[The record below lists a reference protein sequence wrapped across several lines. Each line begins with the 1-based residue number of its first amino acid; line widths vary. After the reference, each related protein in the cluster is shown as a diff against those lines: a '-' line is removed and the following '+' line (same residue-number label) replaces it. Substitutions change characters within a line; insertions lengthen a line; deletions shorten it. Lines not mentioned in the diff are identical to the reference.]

1 MKRFPRWLVVGL
13 ALEALAFGAIGLL
26 ILDMNLHRRAAERDG
41 VNRWGY
47 RGPIVGRRRALEH
60 RLVVVGGS
68 AAFGYGN
75 PFEETFPVYL
85 ERNLQQRWR
94 AGFRAQPV
102 KVVNLAAVPDDAASF
117 LQTLRDFE
125 YLDYDIVCFYD
136 GYNSVNESFDASGW
150 RRRSA
155 VFRRTGYLPI
165 LPFVVAGDSPVGR
178 PRPPATAPAQWDRYG
193 AAMDAAVGFVL
204 ESGRTAIVVT
214 PPVLS
219 AVHREQQRALA
230 AALAN
235 HFGGHRRFRYLD
247 FGSSVDLRDRN
258 LSYDG
263 VHLTARGNDVVADA
277 LTGPVFQLLP

>member
-1 MKRFPRWLVVGL
+1 MVAMKRFPRWLVVGL

-136 GYNSVNESFDASGW
+136 GYNSVNESLDASGW

-178 PRPPATAPAQWDRYG
+178 PRPPATVPAQWDRYG
-193 AAMDAAVGFVL
+193 AAMDAAVGFVRQVWCIAWL
-204 ESGRTAIVVT
+204 RS
-214 PPVLS
+214 
-219 AVHREQQRALA
+219 
-230 AALAN
+230 
-235 HFGGHRRFRYLD
+235 F
-247 FGSSVDLRDRN
+247 SSVRSRRRSRTISEVIVGFGTLISARASTCAIAICRT
-258 LSYDG
+258 
-263 VHLTARGNDVVADA
+263 TAF
-277 LTGPVFQLLP
+277 T